1 MRLSALR
8 TGLLYLAFAGMSS
21 VAQGIAPSD
30 NATPRDAAVGNTP
43 DATQQQPLPGSSAEP
58 MSQSSPGT
66 STEPMNLSAD
76 DADRLRALTECDN
89 RPIDEQQA
97 CRDSVEEQ
105 YTPSGEGESS
115 DSNSGAGK

>member
-1 MRLSALR
+1 MPLSALR
-8 TGLLYLAFAGMSS
+8 TGLLCLAFAGMST
-21 VAQGIAPSD
+21 VAQGNAPSG
-30 NATPRDAAVGNTP
+30 NATPRDAPVGNPP
-43 DATQQQPLPGSSAEP
+43 DATEQQAPPE
-58 MSQSSPGT
+58 T